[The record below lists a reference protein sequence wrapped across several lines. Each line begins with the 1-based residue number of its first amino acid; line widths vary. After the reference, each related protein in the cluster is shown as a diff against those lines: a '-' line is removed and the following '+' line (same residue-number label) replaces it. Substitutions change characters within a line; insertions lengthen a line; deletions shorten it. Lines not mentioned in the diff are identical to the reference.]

1 MANETPPSLITA
13 TAGTDSTF
21 DEVEE
26 LFLLQVAVAN
36 NEPLSPQLQAVMATQ
51 DTTAPTNKPAE
62 RRPSP
67 LLMERPRSSGLDL
80 SAFSFA
86 KPAKGRKPFTLQA
99 STKPSSSTAA
109 LHNSTIQHEHGAG
122 EPLNEAT
129 RSLPGDQQTSS
140 TQKPQTRTPQIKK
153 QDSRQPCSPP
163 SDKGLHGSSSEKA
176 VVPHADKLPMSAEHG
191 TLVFD
196 SSKKDNEMRKTSSP
210 PSHHPISQAP
220 AVSRADNH
228 GPPLGD
234 EHNAPKPMHAAQ
246 DLVPQMQISEASEMA
261 QTYPVGHESEKYRVS
276 KRRRSSKTRHS
287 RNVRPTRIPSGD
299 DGSSL
304 SEESL
309 FHLLIG
315 RIKAREENEAAAVEL
330 KEQMEACIS
339 GLADENKALKS
350 QLAVS
355 DKVIRKRTFELGAYK
370 SQVNAWQS
378 KISNIKGFVNQLGS
392 DFQTLRSDANRLLAA
407 KKSAHAERSDIDKSI
422 DDAKAQVAKA
432 SEAASKGREQLLR
445 SESQVDLLKQA
456 LSATEENTR
465 YVRGQLS
472 DEKKRTRLLEQYI
485 QECSRS
491 QEPRLSQIRA
501 DQLAI
506 LKRFEAVFHAL
517 GSQQERSQNAIQ
529 QTIGPSLDKCVTT
542 LDSLGEKVANND
554 SSVKDCMDGVKGEIS
569 RIGGELVQ
577 LHDLTK
583 ECCANDGGFMTNLN
597 EQLQRVT
604 SQIASESTLVERIS
618 MHTEHFGGL
627 KEALERLLP
636 LTDQLNCSIDAL
648 RNNEARLCGQMKQF
662 EADLGEARTLKN
674 SEAAALEFTR
684 HELEKA
690 QIEGRMQKVVAES
703 EAMAEK
709 LRAKDLENKAIQSS
723 LLKAESRT
731 QKIEPCVMKLE
742 AEVVTLKDA
751 VRQKESQVREELG
764 RASVIAREQIKA
776 RYEQQHR
783 DLLKEKADLAQSV
796 ELLQKQIDVT
806 KSTFD
811 EFKISRDKQYADR
824 GILLDSKTKEVE
836 EFTCRESK
844 TVTKL
849 AEQEQ
854 ELKRL
859 AEQTALA
866 EARSIGLQDQFEETK
881 KKAHALEDDLVNTR
895 DEKNKI
901 QTELQHKLDALL
913 QDNMEKQEE
922 CHKIQERLTSVS
934 AERADLESSKL
945 KTKDEIH
952 TLLKRVQDSEA
963 WVNKLTE
970 LLRRAGL
977 AAATDSLTEIW
988 SRFEVTLLST
998 AGIAVDSRNETWVN
1012 PVEEKSFSASGG
1024 GLLPQEDMEKPEHVN
1039 SKLTSVATT
1048 VPDSQATTCLS
1059 PARRSDGISND
1070 EASVDSMCLLGSAIV
1085 PFSSIQQQSPRT
1097 ECLFSSNDSYDLAAM
1112 LIFTPE
1118 SGAVAGSSAVAEL
1131 AANCSTSSP
1140 KRTGQDLMEGQQN
1153 SPSKSSPKAASA
1165 KNDGSPRKGER
1176 APRVLKLNL
1185 SSGNSKPGD
1194 NRAKHRSVTFE
1205 TEVPAPQKGKRKLHD
1220 METAHSQGSPADSVD
1235 EDNPMRSRRTYSKQ
1249 QQQSTIRVQAKSKG
1263 QVASA
1268 SEEDMAHEVT
1278 EAGTPRSLMNKRTRV
1293 SFDTVKTT
1301 SQTKTVTEYF
1311 DRKSSPEKLASGSS
1325 RPALNDSQ
1333 TGFQKKPTR
1342 GGRGG
1347 GRKTRG

>member
-1 MANETPPSLITA
+1 MANETPPSHSAA

-21 DEVEE
+21 NEVEE
-26 LFLLQVAVAN
+26 LFLLQMAVAN
-36 NEPLSPQLQAVMATQ
+36 NEPLSPQFQAVMATQ
-51 DTTAPTNKPAE
+51 DTTPPTNKPAE

-67 LLMERPRSSGLDL
+67 LLMERPRSSGLDI

-86 KPAKGRKPFTLQA
+86 KPAEGRKPFTLQA

-109 LHNSTIQHEHGAG
+109 LHNTTTQHEHGTG
-122 EPLNEAT
+122 EPLIEAT
-129 RSLPGDQQTSS
+129 RSLPGHKLGPHRSRNSTLGDLAPRLLTMACMVRVLKRLWCLMQTSCLWMPN
-140 TQKPQTRTPQIKK
+140 TGP
-153 QDSRQPCSPP
+153 
-163 SDKGLHGSSSEKA
+163 
-176 VVPHADKLPMSAEHG
+176 
-191 TLVFD
+191 F
-196 SSKKDNEMRKTSSP
+196 
-210 PSHHPISQAP
+210 HHPISQAP

-234 EHNAPKPMHAAQ
+234 EHSAPKPMHAAQ
-246 DLVPQMQISEASEMA
+246 GLIPQLQISEASEMA
-261 QTYPVGHESEKYRVS
+261 QTYPVGPGSEKYRVS

-355 DKVIRKRTFELGAYK
+355 DKAIRKRTFELGAYK

-407 KKSAHAERSDIDKSI
+407 KKSAHAERTDIDKSI

-456 LSATEENTR
+456 LSATEEKTR

-491 QEPRLSQIRA
+491 QEPKLSQIRA

-506 LKRFEAVFHAL
+506 LKRFEAVFHTL
-517 GSQQERSQNAIQ
+517 GSQQQLSQNATQ
-529 QTIGPSLDKCVTT
+529 QTIGPSLNKCVTT
-542 LDSLGEKVANND
+542 LDSLCGKVASNN

-569 RIGGELVQ
+569 RMGGELIQ

-583 ECCANDGGFMTNLN
+583 ECRASDGGCITNLN
-597 EQLQRVT
+597 EQLQKVT
-604 SQIASESTLVERIS
+604 SQIASESTLAEQIS

-648 RNNEARLCGQMKQF
+648 RDNQARLCGQMEQF

-674 SEAAALEFTR
+674 AEAAALELTR

-731 QKIEPCVMKLE
+731 QEIESCVIKLE

-751 VRQKESQVREELG
+751 VNQKESQVREELG

-796 ELLQKQIDVT
+796 ELLQMQLDDT
-806 KSTFD
+806 KSSFVRCP
-811 EFKISRDKQYADR
+811 FP
-824 GILLDSKTKEVE
+824 LDSKTKEVE
-836 EFTCRESK
+836 ELTCRESE

-866 EARSIGLQDQFEETK
+866 EARSICLQDQIEETK
-881 KKAHALEDDLVNTR
+881 KALALEDDLVNTC
-895 DEKNKI
+895 DEKHKI

-922 CHKIQERLTSVS
+922 CRRIQERLTAVL

-963 WVNKLTE
+963 WVNKLKE

-988 SRFEVTLLST
+988 SKFEVTLLST
-998 AGIAVDSRNETWVN
+998 AGIAVESRHECRAN
-1012 PVEEKSFSASGG
+1012 PVEEESFSASSG
-1024 GLLPQEDMEKPEHVN
+1024 GLLPQEDMEKPQHVN

-1048 VPDSQATTCLS
+1048 VPDSQTTTCLS

-1085 PFSSIQQQSPRT
+1085 PFSSIQPQSPRT

-1112 LIFTPE
+1112 LIITPE
-1118 SGAVAGSSAVAEL
+1118 CGAVAGSSAVAEL
-1131 AANCSTSSP
+1131 AANCCTSSP
-1140 KRTGQDLMEGQQN
+1140 KRTGQDLIEGQQN

-1165 KNDGSPRKGER
+1165 KNDGSPRRGER
-1176 APRVLKLNL
+1176 APTVLKLNL
-1185 SSGNSKPGD
+1185 SSGNRKPGD

-1220 METAHSQGSPADSVD
+1220 METAHSQGSSADSLD
-1235 EDNPMRSRRTYSKQ
+1235 EDNSMRSRRTYSKQ
-1249 QQQSTIRVQAKSKG
+1249 QQQSTTRVQAKSRG

-1268 SEEDMAHEVT
+1268 SQEDMAHEVT
-1278 EAGTPRSLMNKRTRV
+1278 EAGTPRSIMNKRTRV
-1293 SFDTVKTT
+1293 SFDTFKTT

-1347 GRKTRG
+1347 GRKTRGE

>member
-1 MANETPPSLITA
+1 MANETPPSLTAA

-26 LFLLQVAVAN
+26 LFLLQMAVAN

-51 DTTAPTNKPAE
+51 DAIPPTDKPAE

-109 LHNSTIQHEHGAG
+109 LHNTTTQHEHGTG

-129 RSLPGDQQTSS
+129 RSLPG
-140 TQKPQTRTPQIKK
+140 
-153 QDSRQPCSPP
+153 
-163 SDKGLHGSSSEKA
+163 
-176 VVPHADKLPMSAEHG
+176 
-191 TLVFD
+191 
-196 SSKKDNEMRKTSSP
+196 
-210 PSHHPISQAP
+210 
-220 AVSRADNH
+220 
-228 GPPLGD
+228 
-234 EHNAPKPMHAAQ
+234 APKPMHAPQ
-246 DLVPQMQISEASEMA
+246 DLVPQIQISEASEMA
-261 QTYPVGHESEKYRVS
+261 QTYPVGPGSEKYRVS

-287 RNVRPTRIPSGD
+287 RNVKPTRIPSGD

-315 RIKAREENEAAAVEL
+315 RIKDREENEAAAVEL

-407 KKSAHAERSDIDKSI
+407 KKSAHAERTDIDKSI
-422 DDAKAQVAKA
+422 EDAKAQVAKA

-456 LSATEENTR
+456 LSATEEKTR

-491 QEPRLSQIRA
+491 QEPKLSQIRA

-506 LKRFEAVFHAL
+506 LKRFEAVFHTL
-517 GSQQERSQNAIQ
+517 GSQQQLSQNAIQ
-529 QTIGPSLDKCVTT
+529 QTIGPSLNKCVTT
-542 LDSLGEKVANND
+542 LNSLCEKVASNN

-569 RIGGELVQ
+569 RMGGELIQ
-577 LHDLTK
+577 LHDWTK
-583 ECCANDGGFMTNLN
+583 ECRAIDGSCMTNLN

-604 SQIASESTLVERIS
+604 SQIASESTLVEQIS

-648 RNNEARLCGQMKQF
+648 RDNEARLCGQMEQF

-674 SEAAALEFTR
+674 AEAAALELTR

-690 QIEGRMQKVVAES
+690 QIEGSMQKVVAES

-709 LRAKDLENKAIQSS
+709 LRAKDLENKAIRSS

-731 QKIEPCVMKLE
+731 QEIESCVIKLE

-751 VRQKESQVREELG
+751 VKQKESQVREELG

-796 ELLQKQIDVT
+796 ELLQKQLDDT
-806 KSTFD
+806 KSSFLVT
-811 EFKISRDKQYADR
+811 
-824 GILLDSKTKEVE
+824 KTKEVE
-836 EFTCRESK
+836 ELTCRESE

-859 AEQTALA
+859 AEQRALA
-866 EARSIGLQDQFEETK
+866 EARSVCLQDQIEETK
-881 KKAHALEDDLVNTR
+881 KKALALEDDLVNTR
-895 DEKNKI
+895 DEKDKI

-922 CHKIQERLTSVS
+922 CHKIQERLTAVLV
-934 AERADLESSKL
+934 ERADLESSKL

-963 WVNKLTE
+963 WVNKLKE

-988 SRFEVTLLST
+988 SKFEVTLLST
-998 AGIAVDSRNETWVN
+998 ADIAVESRHECRVN
-1012 PVEEKSFSASGG
+1012 PVEEESFSASSG

-1165 KNDGSPRKGER
+1165 KNDGSPRRGER
-1176 APRVLKLNL
+1176 APTVLKLNL

-1220 METAHSQGSPADSVD
+1220 IETAHSRGSSADSLD
-1235 EDNPMRSRRTYSKQ
+1235 EDNSMRSRRTYSKQ
-1249 QQQSTIRVQAKSKG
+1249 QQQSTARVQAKSKG

-1268 SEEDMAHEVT
+1268 SQEDMAHEVT
-1278 EAGTPRSLMNKRTRV
+1278 EAGTPRSIMNKRTRV
-1293 SFDTVKTT
+1293 SFDTIKTT

-1347 GRKTRG
+1347 GRKTRGE

>member
-1 MANETPPSLITA
+1 
-13 TAGTDSTF
+13 
-21 DEVEE
+21 
-26 LFLLQVAVAN
+26 
-36 NEPLSPQLQAVMATQ
+36 
-51 DTTAPTNKPAE
+51 
-62 RRPSP
+62 
-67 LLMERPRSSGLDL
+67 
-80 SAFSFA
+80 
-86 KPAKGRKPFTLQA
+86 
-99 STKPSSSTAA
+99 
-109 LHNSTIQHEHGAG
+109 
-122 EPLNEAT
+122 
-129 RSLPGDQQTSS
+129 
-140 TQKPQTRTPQIKK
+140 
-153 QDSRQPCSPP
+153 
-163 SDKGLHGSSSEKA
+163 
-176 VVPHADKLPMSAEHG
+176 
-191 TLVFD
+191 
-196 SSKKDNEMRKTSSP
+196 
-210 PSHHPISQAP
+210 
-220 AVSRADNH
+220 
-228 GPPLGD
+228 
-234 EHNAPKPMHAAQ
+234 
-246 DLVPQMQISEASEMA
+246 
-261 QTYPVGHESEKYRVS
+261 
-276 KRRRSSKTRHS
+276 
-287 RNVRPTRIPSGD
+287 
-299 DGSSL
+299 
-304 SEESL
+304 
-309 FHLLIG
+309 
-315 RIKAREENEAAAVEL
+315 AVEL

-392 DFQTLRSDANRLLAA
+392 DFQTLR
-407 KKSAHAERSDIDKSI
+407 
-422 DDAKAQVAKA
+422 
-432 SEAASKGREQLLR
+432 REQLLR

-456 LSATEENTR
+456 LSATEEKTR

-491 QEPRLSQIRA
+491 QEPKLSQIRA

-506 LKRFEAVFHAL
+506 LKRFEAVFH
-517 GSQQERSQNAIQ
+517 
-529 QTIGPSLDKCVTT
+529 T
-542 LDSLGEKVANND
+542 LGEL
-554 SSVKDCMDGVKGEIS
+554 I
-569 RIGGELVQ
+569 Q

-583 ECCANDGGFMTNLN
+583 ECRASDGGCITNLN
-597 EQLQRVT
+597 EQLQKVT
-604 SQIASESTLVERIS
+604 SQIASESTLAEQIS

-648 RNNEARLCGQMKQF
+648 RDNQARLCGQMEQF

-674 SEAAALEFTR
+674 AEAAALELTR

-731 QKIEPCVMKLE
+731 QEIESCVIKLE
-742 AEVVTLKDA
+742 AEVVALKDA
-751 VRQKESQVREELG
+751 VNQESQVREELG

-796 ELLQKQIDVT
+796 ELLQMQLDDT
-806 KSTFD
+806 KSSFVRCP
-811 EFKISRDKQYADR
+811 FPVSRSCELTIYRMSSRFHETKNMP
-824 GILLDSKTKEVE
+824 IELDSKTKEVE
-836 EFTCRESK
+836 ELTCRESE

-866 EARSIGLQDQFEETK
+866 EARSICLQDQIEETK
-881 KKAHALEDDLVNTR
+881 KALALEDDLVNTC
-895 DEKNKI
+895 DEKHKI

-922 CHKIQERLTSVS
+922 CHRIQERLTAVL

-963 WVNKLTE
+963 WVNKLKE

-988 SRFEVTLLST
+988 SKFEVTLLST
-998 AGIAVDSRNETWVN
+998 AGIAVESRHECRAN
-1012 PVEEKSFSASGG
+1012 PVEEESFSASSG
-1024 GLLPQEDMEKPEHVN
+1024 GLLPQEDMEKPQHVN

-1048 VPDSQATTCLS
+1048 VPDSQTTTCLS

-1085 PFSSIQQQSPRT
+1085 PFSSIQPQSPRT

-1112 LIFTPE
+1112 LIITPE
-1118 SGAVAGSSAVAEL
+1118 W
-1131 AANCSTSSP
+1131 
-1140 KRTGQDLMEGQQN
+1140 QQN

-1165 KNDGSPRKGER
+1165 KNDGSPRRGER
-1176 APRVLKLNL
+1176 APTVLKLNL
-1185 SSGNSKPGD
+1185 SSGNRKPGD

-1220 METAHSQGSPADSVD
+1220 METAHSQGSSADSLD
-1235 EDNPMRSRRTYSKQ
+1235 EDNSMRSRRTYSKQ
-1249 QQQSTIRVQAKSKG
+1249 QQQSTTRVQAKSRG

-1268 SEEDMAHEVT
+1268 SQEDMAHEVT
-1278 EAGTPRSLMNKRTRV
+1278 EAGTPRSIMNKRTRV
-1293 SFDTVKTT
+1293 SFDTFKTT

-1342 GGRGG
+1342 GGDRYNARFSRG
-1347 GRKTRG
+1347 